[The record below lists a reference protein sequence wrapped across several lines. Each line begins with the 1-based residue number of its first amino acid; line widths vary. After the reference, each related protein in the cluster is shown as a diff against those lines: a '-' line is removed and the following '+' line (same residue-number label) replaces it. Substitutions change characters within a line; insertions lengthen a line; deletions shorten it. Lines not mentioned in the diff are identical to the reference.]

1 MLTLRLLDNRICIFT
16 NFQLCMAKLKMSY
29 SIHRLSIQID
39 TKSQLKNIRSISID
53 AAWLL
58 DTLEYKTLKDFQLS
72 RRH

>member
-1 MLTLRLLDNRICIFT
+1 
-16 NFQLCMAKLKMSY
+16 MSY

-58 DTLEYKTLKDFQLS
+58 DTLEYKTLKDFKLS

>member
-1 MLTLRLLDNRICIFT
+1 
-16 NFQLCMAKLKMSY
+16 MAKLKMSY